1 MSLIYGRN
9 PLERKRS
16 CDPQFRKKKQ
26 SYLSLVRNHLSG
38 TKERKSLL
46 CYLSSCYL
54 CTLEVLSEDK
64 ESLQLKA
71 KKESTQKDK
80 DSKENVFLLFSFF
93 PDSVLESERMQ
104 FFSSDEIVFS
114 QKQAEKEIFLYNRFL
129 DRIRKKNCILSE
141 KEKINPGLSFYD
153 THRRDVDN
161 RKLREGK
168 PTCFLEDDGHQLK
181 IILEKKV
188 KISKELYDR
197 VHPVISFTFSVLEL
211 KSLSPYQVR
220 IRIESGGRKEY
231 EETFSPSSLNHQ
243 ISCPIEGKEDEQIIR
258 FAFTL
263 KSKGKE
269 SSVGFDLLVS

>member
-1 MSLIYGRN
+1 MNFIYGRN
-9 PLERKRS
+9 PLARKRKN
-16 CDPQFRKKKQ
+16 DPLFQKKKQ
-26 SYLSLVRNHLSG
+26 AYLSLIRNHLPG
-38 TKERKSLL
+38 TEKRKELLIYLSNCYLKTLEILSEDQESLSLREQKNKVIEESADKENIFFLFFFFPNRELEKERK
-46 CYLSSCYL
+46 
-54 CTLEVLSEDK
+54 V
-64 ESLQLKA
+64 
-71 KKESTQKDK
+71 
-80 DSKENVFLLFSFF
+80 
-93 PDSVLESERMQ
+93 
-104 FFSSDEIVFS
+104 FFSETEKAFSTEQTEHEIN
-114 QKQAEKEIFLYNRFL
+114 LYNKFL
-129 DRIRKKNCILSE
+129 QCIYKKNCILSE
-141 KEKINPGLSFYD
+141 QDKIASTYSFYD

-243 ISCPIEGKEDEQIIR
+243 VSCPIEGKEDEQIIR